1 MANIKPN
8 ILIVDDE
15 LSIRESFTLILGNE
29 FNVIT
34 SASGEAALKKVIDEK
49 VDLVFLDVR
58 MSGISGIDT
67 LKRMKTIDPDIP
79 VIMVTAVND
88 VGHAGAAIK
97 LGARD
102 YVVKPFDVQDIL
114 NKARAITLGR
124 SALPYKLLTHDPL
137 IGISNQIEKIRE
149 QAEEISKQENCLLL
163 VGEAGVEAEN
173 VARSI
178 ADHADIPLKVFDVTP
193 DTKGSELFGK
203 EKGSFTDEFEKST
216 GILESSNNSL
226 LLMNNIELL
235 PHDLQSKLKDAI
247 TKKEISR
254 IGSYSKVKINVR
266 IAAHTSVDLKAMSED
281 ATFDKDLYQ
290 LLSGYIIEISP
301 LRTRQSD
308 IPVLIGHYLELFNKK
323 YAKKISISEAAME
336 VLSNYPWPANI
347 TELINTLEAAVL
359 SEKGQ
364 GITTDDLPL
373 DMLIST
379 TSGSHFATFDHIET
393 YCEKEHVQNALKHS
407 GNSREK
413 AANLLGMQIQA
424 LETKIE
430 SLGL

>member
-1 MANIKPN
+1 MADIKPS

-15 LSIRESFTLILGNE
+15 LSIRESFTIILGQE

-34 SASGEAALKKVIDEK
+34 SASGEAALKKIIDEK

-67 LKRMKTIDPDIP
+67 LKRMKEIDPEIP

-124 SALPYKLLTHDPL
+124 STLPYKLLSHDPL
-137 IGISNQIEKIRE
+137 VGTSDHIEHIRE
-149 QAEEISKQENCLLL
+149 LTEELSKQDSSLLL
-163 VGEAGVEAEN
+163 IGETGVEVEN

-178 ADHADIPLKVFDVTP
+178 ADHANIPLKVFNVTP
-193 DTKGSELFGK
+193 STKEDELFGK
-203 EKGSFTDEFEKST
+203 EKGSFTDEFERST
-216 GILESSNNSL
+216 GILEDSTNSL
-226 LLMNNIELL
+226 LLMNNIDLL

-247 TKKEISR
+247 TKMEISR
-254 IGSYSKVKINVR
+254 LGSYSKVKINVR
-266 IAAHTSVDLKAMSED
+266 IAAHTSADLKTLSEND
-281 ATFDKDLYQ
+281 NFDKGLYQ
-290 LLSGYIIEISP
+290 LLSGHIIEISP

-323 YAKKISISEAAME
+323 YLKKISVSEAAME
-336 VLSNYPWPANI
+336 VLSSYPWPGNI
-347 TELINTLEAAVL
+347 TELINTIEASVL
-359 SEKGQ
+359 SAKGQ
-364 GITTDDLPL
+364 GVTTDDLPL
-373 DMLIST
+373 DMLIAT
-379 TSGSHFATFDHIET
+379 TSGSRFATFDHIET
-393 YCEKEHVQNALKHS
+393 YCEKEHVHNALKYS
-407 GNSREK
+407 GNNREK
-413 AANLLGMQIQA
+413 AANLLGMQLSA